1 MSAATKI
8 LMGSGAVDLPSD
20 DEFDNVS
27 FLSHFDGS
35 NNGTNSAYDDGSA
48 SNHTITTAG
57 TPPQGTFSPFA
68 RVDGEWSNYFA
79 LGGDALTFT
88 NDATMSWDG
97 DFTIELFCNV
107 GTIATEGSTNPSL
120 LLIGSIQL
128 YLNATSGSP
137 NFVALHVGG
146 ADIVESAADSI
157 TTGVWHHI
165 AIVRSGS
172 GTNNL
177 SLYLNGT
184 RVDQVTNTATLGGSS
199 GTSRIGN
206 YAASP
211 AGGINGYMSNV
222 RILKGTAL
230 YSGSSITVPT
240 SALTAITNT
249 KLLTCQSNRFIDN
262 SSTGFSLT
270 VVETPRPAAFT
281 PILTSKVYDSAVNG
295 AGAYFNGSSDYL
307 TLASSADFGMGTGNF
322 TWEAWIY
329 QTYRHGSLWQQLF
342 STDNYSTG
350 NNISIWLTSS
360 GTVAIY
366 YVGGSS
372 SFTTTSS
379 FPINT
384 WTHIAIVRKG
394 TGTNEFSIYINGVA
408 GITGTMGTDFP
419 DDGITIAR
427 HGSGTTN
434 YYYGYIS
441 DFRIVKGTAVYTGNF
456 TPPTAPLTAITNTK
470 LLLNMADGQAIDS
483 AAQNNITLVANADT
497 STSQKKF
504 GTASLAFDGT
514 GDYVTLPYESF
525 APFGTGNFTIEG
537 WVYFT
542 ANDNGGGVFQL
553 SNGYLN
559 SQVRGPTLGLDGSSD
574 NWRWYY
580 GTSSASH
587 GSVGPS
593 VDTWYHFAWVRNSG
607 TSKVYIDGTEILTA
621 SDATNYTDTYF
632 TIGAYYNSSLELN
645 GYIDEFRISHVARYT
660 SNFTPTTEVFPD
672 KGQ

>member
-1 MSAATKI
+1 
-8 LMGSGAVDLPSD
+8 MGSGGVDLPSD

-35 NNGTNSAYDDGSA
+35 NNGTNIVYDDGSA
-48 SNHTITTAG
+48 SNHTITTVG
-57 TPPQGTFSPFA
+57 TPPQGTFGPFA
-68 RVDGEWSNYFA
+68 RVDGEWSNYF
-79 LGGDALTFT
+79 D
-88 NDATMSWDG
+88 
-97 DFTIELFCNV
+97 
-107 GTIATEGSTNPSL
+107 
-120 LLIGSIQL
+120 
-128 YLNATSGSP
+128 
-137 NFVALHVGG
+137 
-146 ADIVESAADSI
+146 
-157 TTGVWHHI
+157 
-165 AIVRSGS
+165 GS
-172 GTNNL
+172 G
-177 SLYLNGT
+177 
-184 RVDQVTNTATLGGSS
+184 
-199 GTSRIGN
+199 
-206 YAASP
+206 
-211 AGGINGYMSNV
+211 
-222 RILKGTAL
+222 
-230 YSGSSITVPT
+230 
-240 SALTAITNT
+240 
-249 KLLTCQSNRFIDN
+249 
-262 SSTGFSLT
+262 
-270 VVETPRPAAFT
+270 
-281 PILTSKVYDSAVNG
+281 
-295 AGAYFNGSSDYL
+295 DYL

-322 TWEAWIY
+322 TWEGWFY

-372 SFTTTSS
+372 AFTTTSS
-379 FPINT
+379 FAVNT
-384 WTHIAIVRKG
+384 WTHIAVVRKG
-394 TGTNEFSIYINGVA
+394 TGTNEFSIYINGEA
-408 GITGTMGTDFP
+408 GITGTMTTDFP

-427 HGSGTTN
+427 HGSGSTN

-441 DFRIVKGTAVYTGNF
+441 NFRIVKGTAVYTGNF
-456 TPPTAPLTAITNTK
+456 TPPTSALTAISGTSLLTCQSNRFKDNSASAHAVTIVGLPEVRAFTPILTSKVYDSAVNGASAHCDGSGDYLTVATSSDFDLGTADFTISAWLYSSNDNTFAVLGDMSNGGTTDSYQIWWNHSAEEFRLGTADLANMVGWAVTLNLNSWNNVVFSRASGAIKFFFNGVEITSRATDSGDLDGATFNAPTPVYIGSFNSADAQLNGYITDVRIIKGTAVNPSGQPTAPLTAVTNTK

-497 STSQKKF
+497 STTQKKF
-504 GTASLAFDGT
+504 GTASLALDGT
-514 GDYVTLPYESF
+514 GDYVTLPYQSF
-525 APFGTGNFTIEG
+525 APFGKGNLTIEG

-559 SQVRGPTLGLDGSSD
+559 SQVRGPTLGLDGGTD
-574 NWRWYY
+574 KWRWYY

-587 GSVGPS
+587 GSEGPS

-632 TIGAYYNSSLELN
+632 TIGAYYSSSLELN

-660 SNFTPTTEVFPD
+660 SNFTPTTEAFPD